1 MATEKPTQEELAE
14 QVKQLKKE
22 IRELRKASTEPS
34 TQAEGVAEGIVA
46 DLGKMIPGL
55 QTLIGAASQMPEFHQ
70 RLASI
75 DDEIKRKFK
84 EEPLRRVFG
93 EVTRG
98 VGSRRI
104 GIPPG
109 VRRGRMGPS
118 GSARTG
124 KVWSSSKPRAGRS
137 EPRQQWSGQFSSPPK
152 VHISPQT
159 PDQLPI
165 DVFDE
170 GDKLVVL
177 AEYTGLKRRDIAVS
191 LEGAVLVIA
200 FDGPQRKGVQ
210 RVELPCEVTGQPNVS
225 LAKGILKIQMRKV
238 DKQ

>member
-14 QVKQLKKE
+14 QVRRLKKE
-22 IRELRKASTEPS
+22 VRELRGASSEPP
-34 TQAEGVAEGIVA
+34 TRAEGVAEGVVA
-46 DLGKMIPGL
+46 DLGRMIPGL
-55 QTLIGAASQMPEFHQ
+55 QTLIDAASQMPEFRR

-75 DDEIKRKFK
+75 DEEIKRKFK
-84 EEPLRRVFG
+84 EEPLRRVSG

-109 VRRGRMGPS
+109 VRRGRLGPPV
-118 GSARTG
+118 SARTG
-124 KVWSSSKPRAGRS
+124 KVWSSSKPRAGDKYGG
-137 EPRQQWSGQFSSPPK
+137 SGSRRAGI
-152 VHISPQT
+152 HISPQT

-170 GDKLVVL
+170 GDGLVVL
-177 AEYTGLKRRDIAVS
+177 AEYSGLKRRDIAVS
-191 LEGAVLVIA
+191 LDGAALVIA
-200 FDGPQRKGVQ
+200 IDRPQGKSVQ

-225 LAKGILKIQMRKV
+225 LAKGILRIQVRKR
-238 DKQ
+238 DKT

>member
-1 MATEKPTQEELAE
+1 MTTEKPTQEELVE
-14 QVKQLKKE
+14 QVKRLKKE
-22 IRELRKASTEPS
+22 VRELRKASSEPP

-55 QTLIGAASQMPEFHQ
+55 QTLIGSASQMPEFHQ

-84 EEPLRRVFG
+84 EEPLRRVSG

-109 VRRGRMGPS
+109 VRRVRMGPT

-124 KVWSSSKPRAGRS
+124 KVWSSSKPRAGDKYGGS
-137 EPRQQWSGQFSSPPK
+137 GPPRQAGPPK

-177 AEYTGLKRRDIAVS
+177 AEYSGLKRRDIAVS
-191 LEGAVLVIA
+191 LEGAALVIA
-200 FDGPQRKGVQ
+200 IDRPQGKSVQ

-225 LAKGILKIQMRKV
+225 LAKGILKIQLRKV

>member
-14 QVKQLKKE
+14 QVRRLKKE
-22 IRELRKASTEPS
+22 VRELRGASSGAPTR
-34 TQAEGVAEGIVA
+34 AEGVAEGVVA

-55 QTLIGAASQMPEFHQ
+55 QTLIDAASQMPEFRR

-75 DDEIKRKFK
+75 DEEIKRKFK
-84 EEPLRRVFG
+84 EEPLRRVSG

-109 VRRGRMGPS
+109 VRRVRLGPPV
-118 GSARTG
+118 SARTG
-124 KVWSSSKPRAGRS
+124 KVWSSSKPRAGDKYGG
-137 EPRQQWSGQFSSPPK
+137 SGPPK

-177 AEYTGLKRRDIAVS
+177 AEYSGLKRRDIAVS
-191 LEGAVLVIA
+191 LEGAALVIA
-200 FDGPQRKGVQ
+200 IDRPQGKSAQ

-225 LAKGILKIQMRKV
+225 LAKGILKIQVRKM
-238 DKQ
+238 DKT

>member
-14 QVKQLKKE
+14 QVKRLKKE
-22 IRELRKASTEPS
+22 VRELRGASSEPP
-34 TQAEGVAEGIVA
+34 TRAEGVAEGVVA

-55 QTLIGAASQMPEFHQ
+55 QTLIDAASQMPEFRR

-75 DDEIKRKFK
+75 DEEIKRKFK
-84 EEPLRRVFG
+84 EEPLRRVSG

-109 VRRGRMGPS
+109 VRRVRLGPPV
-118 GSARTG
+118 SARTG
-124 KVWSSSKPRAGRS
+124 KVWSSSKPRAGDKYGG
-137 EPRQQWSGQFSSPPK
+137 SGPPT

-177 AEYTGLKRRDIAVS
+177 AEYSGLKRRDIAVS
-191 LEGAVLVIA
+191 LEGAALVIA
-200 FDGPQRKGVQ
+200 IDRPQGKSVQ

-225 LAKGILKIQMRKV
+225 LAKGILKIQVRKR
-238 DKQ
+238 DKT

>member
-14 QVKQLKKE
+14 QVKRLKRE
-22 IRELRKASTEPS
+22 VRELRGASSEPP
-34 TQAEGVAEGIVA
+34 TRAEGVAEGVVA
-46 DLGKMIPGL
+46 DLGRMIPGL
-55 QTLIGAASQMPEFHQ
+55 QTLIDAASQMPEFRR

-75 DDEIKRKFK
+75 DEEIKRKFK
-84 EEPLRRVFG
+84 EEPLRRVSG
-93 EVTRG
+93 EVARG
-98 VGSRRI
+98 VGSRRM

-109 VRRGRMGPS
+109 VRRGRLGPPV
-118 GSARTG
+118 SARTG
-124 KVWSSSKPRAGRS
+124 KVWSSSKPRVS
-137 EPRQQWSGQFSSPPK
+137 EPRALATGRSGPPT

-177 AEYTGLKRRDIAVS
+177 AEYAGLKRRDIAVS
-191 LEGAVLVIA
+191 LEGAALVIA
-200 FDGPQRKGVQ
+200 IDRPQGKSVQ

-225 LAKGILKIQMRKV
+225 LAKGILKIQVRKR
-238 DKQ
+238 DKT

>member
-14 QVKQLKKE
+14 QVKRLKKE
-22 IRELRKASTEPS
+22 VRELRGASSEPP
-34 TQAEGVAEGIVA
+34 TRAEGVAEGVVA
-46 DLGKMIPGL
+46 DLGRMIPGL
-55 QTLIGAASQMPEFHQ
+55 QTLIDAASQMPEFRR

-75 DDEIKRKFK
+75 DEEIKRKFK
-84 EEPLRRVFG
+84 EEPLRRVSG
-93 EVTRG
+93 EVARG
-98 VGSRRI
+98 IGRPM

-118 GSARTG
+118 ASARMG
-124 KVWSSSKPRAGRS
+124 KVWSSSKPRVS
-137 EPRQQWSGQFSSPPK
+137 EPRALATGRSGPPT

-191 LEGAVLVIA
+191 LEGAALVIA
-200 FDGPQRKGVQ
+200 IDRPQGKSVQ
-210 RVELPCEVTGQPNVS
+210 RVELPCEATGQPNVS
-225 LAKGILKIQMRKV
+225 LAKGILKIQVRKM

>member
-1 MATEKPTQEELAE
+1 MTTEKPTQEELAE
-14 QVKQLKKE
+14 QVKRLKKE
-22 IRELRKASTEPS
+22 VRELRKASSEPP

-55 QTLIGAASQMPEFHQ
+55 QTLIGAASQMPEFRR

-84 EEPLRRVFG
+84 EEPLRRVSG

-124 KVWSSSKPRAGRS
+124 KVWSSSKPRAGDKYGG
-137 EPRQQWSGQFSSPPK
+137 SGPPK

-177 AEYTGLKRRDIAVS
+177 AEYSGLKRRDIAVS
-191 LEGAVLVIA
+191 LEGAALVIA
-200 FDGPQRKGVQ
+200 IDRPQGKSVQ
-210 RVELPCEVTGQPNVS
+210 RVELPCEVTGQPNVT
-225 LAKGILKIQMRKV
+225 LAKGILKTQVRKM
-238 DKQ
+238 DKP

>member
-1 MATEKPTQEELAE
+1 MPTEKPTQEELVE
-14 QVKQLKKE
+14 QVKRLKKE
-22 IRELRKASTEPS
+22 IRELRKASSEPPG
-34 TQAEGVAEGIVA
+34 QAEGVAEGIVA

-55 QTLIGAASQMPEFHQ
+55 QTLIGSASQMPEFHQ

-84 EEPLRRVFG
+84 EEPLRQVSG

-124 KVWSSSKPRAGRS
+124 KVWSSNKPRAGDNYGG
-137 EPRQQWSGQFSSPPK
+137 SGPPK

-177 AEYTGLKRRDIAVS
+177 AEYSGLKRRDIAVS
-191 LEGAVLVIA
+191 LKDAALVIA
-200 FDGPQRKGVQ
+200 IDRPQGKSVQ
-210 RVELPCEVTGQPNVS
+210 RVELPCEVTGQPSVS
-225 LAKGILKIQMRKV
+225 LAKGILKIQLRKM
-238 DKQ
+238 DKP